1 MVKRLCTARGGLRL
15 MFAVV
20 TALML
25 VLAGC
30 SKNDAD
36 TSADAGADKISGA
49 VTILTPSAP
58 GGAQDLINRLLAPK
72 MSEALGVEVAIKNVT
87 GGGGLAAVQELNA
100 SPLDGRTLLA
110 VSPPGEYMS
119 KLGGADLGD
128 EVFTM
133 IGSANSDPG
142 LIAVP
147 NDSQFKTLAELNE
160 WAKANKANAG
170 ITRLNS
176 STAVFALNY
185 FKTAVG
191 AEPQLVPYSGG
202 SELTAG
208 LLGGQLDVGFRAGG
222 WYDLHPS
229 ELRILAVADDKRIDL
244 LPDVPT
250 VKEAVGVDYSFVS
263 YRGLAVKK
271 GTPENLAK
279 ILSEAMEK
287 AANDPSVKDT
297 FYEKTGFAWEWTPM
311 ADLPALQEELNK
323 QVGDVADQI
332 GLRK

>member
-1 MVKRLCTARGGLRL
+1 MLEKLCTVRGGLRL
-15 MFAVV
+15 LFAAV

-30 SKNDAD
+30 SKNDGDNSAAPEAD
-36 TSADAGADKISGA
+36 TISGA

-72 MSEALGVEVAIKNVT
+72 MSEALGVDVAIKNVT

-119 KLGGADLGD
+119 KLGGAELGD

-147 NDSQFKTLAELNE
+147 NDSPFKTLAEFNA

-185 FKTAVG
+185 FKGAG
-191 AEPQLVPYSGG
+191 AEPQLVPYTGG
-202 SELTAG
+202 SELTSG
-208 LLGGQLDVGFRAGG
+208 LLGGQLEVGFRAGG
-222 WYDLHPS
+222 WYDLYPS
-229 ELRILAVADDKRIDL
+229 ELNILAVADDKRLDL

-250 VKEAVGVDYSFVS
+250 VKEAVGIDYNFVS

-279 ILSEAMEK
+279 ILSEAMAK
-287 AANDPSVKDT
+287 AANDPEVKST

>member
-1 MVKRLCTARGGLRL
+1 MVEKLCTTRGLLRFL
-15 MFAVV
+15 FAAT

-30 SKNDAD
+30 SKNDGD
-36 TSADAGADKISGA
+36 NSAAAGSDSISGA

-72 MSEALGVEVAIKNVT
+72 MSEALGVDVAIKNVT
-87 GGGGLAAVQELNA
+87 GGGGLAAIEELNS

-119 KLGGADLGD
+119 KLGGAEVGD

-142 LIAVP
+142 LIAVSNESP
-147 NDSQFKTLAELNE
+147 FKTLAEFNE

-185 FKTAVG
+185 FKSVG
-191 AEPQLVPYSGG
+191 AEPQLVPYTGG
-202 SELTAG
+202 SELTTG
-208 LLGGQLDVGFRAGG
+208 LLGGQLDVAFRAGG
-222 WYDLHPS
+222 WYDLYPS

-250 VKEAVGVDYSFVS
+250 VKEAVGVDYNFVS

-279 ILSEAMEK
+279 LLSEAMEK
-287 AANDPSVKDT
+287 AANDPEVKSS
-297 FYEKTGFAWEWTPM
+297 FYDKTGFAWEWTPM
-311 ADLPALQEELNK
+311 AELPALQEELSQ